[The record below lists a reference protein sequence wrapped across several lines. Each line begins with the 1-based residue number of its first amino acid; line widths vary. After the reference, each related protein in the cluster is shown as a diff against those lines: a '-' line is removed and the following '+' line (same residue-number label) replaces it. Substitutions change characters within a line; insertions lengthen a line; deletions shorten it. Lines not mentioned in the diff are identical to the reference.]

1 MKLAKKDGDTRAA
14 RERYTGG
21 TPVVF
26 RSPELT
32 GIDKV
37 ADLARRSMLPGVFK
51 AAEELVRG
59 GYVPDTKLY
68 AVLIEACGNF
78 HGCLLQPLA
87 FRLLEE
93 MKARGLQVNSEI
105 YHSLLKVGRLCAM
118 VSIVA
123 MRCACGME
131 WNADIFYG

>member
-1 MKLAKKDGDTRAA
+1 M
-14 RERYTGG
+14 
-21 TPVVF
+21 VF

-32 GIDKV
+32 GVDKV
-37 ADLARRSMLPGVFK
+37 ADLGRRSMLPGVFK

-78 HGCLLQPLA
+78 QGCLLQPLA
-87 FRLLEE
+87 FRLFEE

-105 YHSLLKVGRLCAM
+105 YHSLLKVGWLCAG

-131 WNADIFYG
+131 WNANLFYG